1 LYSRELQPA
10 HYAFPVPALQSIIL
24 IMRSVREM
32 APQPDRQRLFRYALW
47 ITVLGNILLAS
58 SKGFVAS
65 ITGSAAIYA
74 DAANSISDVIYSLTM
89 VVGLW
94 ISMQPPDQSHPQGH
108 SRFEP
113 LVGMVVTISMGLAG
127 YEALRTGIQRGLS
140 GGSEIELG
148 LPMIILLIS
157 ALMKTA
163 MFFSI
168 RKIASRVASPALN
181 TTAKDN
187 LSDVLASSAAFV
199 GVLASSYIHPLAD
212 PVAGVL
218 VSIWI
223 FKAAFEAGKENL
235 KYLTGAGASPELR
248 EQIIDTAS
256 AVAGVIKVH
265 QTMTEYVGPTLVIDM
280 HINVD
285 GSLTLDEAH
294 TISDNVISELEE
306 FSEVDRAYVHLEP
319 EGWI

>member
-1 LYSRELQPA
+1 
-10 HYAFPVPALQSIIL
+10 
-24 IMRSVREM
+24 MRSVREM